1 MYHVDTFCIFVK
13 NIIMNKKVSGKVLF
27 VDDDIDVLHTV
38 RMILNPYFA
47 EVVVLTEPDKI
58 PDLLLENNFDVIVL
72 DMNFSFGQT
81 SGKEGLFWLRKI
93 KSIDP
98 EAHVLM
104 NTAYGDI
111 QLAVEAMKEGA
122 IDFLV
127 KPWEQEKLLATVQS
141 VYELSQAK
149 KENKNLTQI
158 KNALSSDLD
167 QPFGEL
173 ISKSKSMLPVFEA
186 IKKVAATDANVLI
199 LGENGTGKELV
210 ARSIHRKSNREGM
223 FINVDLGAI
232 PESLF
237 ESELFGHKKG
247 AFTDAK
253 DERLGRFEMANTGS
267 LFLDEIG
274 NLNLNLQSKLLSVIQ
289 NREVFK
295 VGSSQ
300 ASKID
305 IRLICATNKPIYQML
320 ARDEF
325 RQDLLY
331 RINTVEITLPPLR
344 NRTED
349 IPALANHFLLLYTKK
364 YNKQNQR
371 FSEIAIRKMQLY
383 SWPGNIRELQHLVE
397 RAVIMNEGSQIEE
410 HSIMLNIPAESDDSV
425 KNFHIKNIEK
435 EAIQKALK
443 AVNWNMTEAAKILG
457 YGRSTL
463 YRKMK
468 KYEL

>member
-1 MYHVDTFCIFVK
+1 ME
-13 NIIMNKKVSGKVLF
+13 NRVSGKILF
-27 VDDDIDVLHTV
+27 IDDDEDVLHTA
-38 RMILNPYFA
+38 RLILKSHFEEITTLA
-47 EVVVLTEPDKI
+47 EPDKI
-58 PDLLLENNFDVIVL
+58 PDLIVENNYDVIVL

-98 EAHVLM
+98 DAHVLM

-127 KPWEQEKLLATVQS
+127 KPWEQERLLATVQA
-141 VYELSQAK
+141 VYALSQAK

-158 KNALSSDLD
+158 KNALSSDID
-167 QPFGEL
+167 QTFGEL
-173 ISKSKSMLPVFEA
+173 ISKSKSMIPVFEA
-186 IKKVAATDANVLI
+186 IDKVAKTDANVLI

-210 ARSIHRKSNREGM
+210 ARSIHRKSQRGNGV

-247 AFTDAK
+247 AFTDARE
-253 DERLGRFEMANTGS
+253 DRIGRFEMANKGS

-274 NLNLNLQSKLLSVIQ
+274 NLSLNLQSKLLSVIQ

-295 VGSSQ
+295 LGSSE

-305 IRLICATNKPIYQML
+305 IRLICATNIPIYQML
-320 ARDEF
+320 AKEEF

-331 RINTVEITLPPLR
+331 RINTVEINLPPLR
-344 NRTED
+344 QRTED
-349 IPALANHFLLLYTKK
+349 IPFLVNHFLNTYTKK
-364 YNKQNQR
+364 YNKPKQR
-371 FSEIAIRKMQLY
+371 FTELAIRKMQLY

-397 RAVIMNEGSQIEE
+397 RAVIMNNNPLLDE
-410 HSIMLNIPAESDDSV
+410 HSIMLNIPDEQQGPSD
-425 KNFHIKNIEK
+425 NFHIQSVEK
-435 EAIQKALK
+435 EAIIKALK

>member
-1 MYHVDTFCIFVK
+1 MQT
-13 NIIMNKKVSGKVLF
+13 KKGAVLF
-27 VDDDIDVLHTV
+27 VDDDVDVLHTA
-38 RMILNPYFA
+38 RMILKPHFA
-47 EVVVLTEPDKI
+47 KIVTLSEPDKI
-58 PDLLLENNFDVIVL
+58 PAALLEDDFDLVVL

-93 KSIDP
+93 KELEPD
-98 EAHVLM
+98 AHVLM

-122 IDFLV
+122 TDFLV

-149 KENKNLTQI
+149 KENKSLNQI
-158 KNALSSDLD
+158 NKTLSSDID
-167 QPFGEL
+167 QSFGEI

-186 IKKVAATDANVLI
+186 IDKVAQTDANVLI

-210 ARSIHRKSNREGM
+210 ARSIHRKSLRNDKV

-232 PESLF
+232 SENLF

-247 AFTDAK
+247 SFTDAK
-253 DERLGRFEMANTGS
+253 EDRMGRFEMANGGT

-274 NLNLNLQSKLLSVIQ
+274 NLNLGLQSKLLSVIQ

-300 ASKID
+300 AKKID
-305 IRLICATNKPIYQML
+305 IRLICATNSPIYQMQ
-320 ARDEF
+320 AKNEF

-331 RINTVEITLPPLR
+331 RINTVEIMLPPLR
-344 NRTED
+344 QRTED
-349 IPALANHFLLLYTKK
+349 IPLLARHFLKKFAKK
-364 YNKQNQR
+364 YNKSKQTFCDEAFQ
-371 FSEIAIRKMQLY
+371 KMQLY
-383 SWPGNIRELQHLVE
+383 DWPGNIRELQHFVE
-397 RAVIMNEGSQIEE
+397 RAVILNNDDVIEAYSLMLNVQNEVLSKQTDIYTIEE
-410 HSIMLNIPAESDDSV
+410 VEQ
-425 KNFHIKNIEK
+425 
-435 EAIQKALK
+435 EAILKALN
-443 AVNWNMTEAAKILG
+443 ATHWNMTEAAKKLG

-463 YRKMK
+463 YRKIK

>member
-1 MYHVDTFCIFVK
+1 MQT
-13 NIIMNKKVSGKVLF
+13 KKGAVLF
-27 VDDDIDVLHTV
+27 VDDDVDVLHTA
-38 RMILNPYFA
+38 RMILKPHFA
-47 EVVVLTEPDKI
+47 KIVTLSEPDKI
-58 PDLLLENNFDVIVL
+58 PAALLEDDFDLVVL

-93 KSIDP
+93 KELEPD
-98 EAHVLM
+98 AHVLM

-122 IDFLV
+122 TDFLV

-149 KENKNLTQI
+149 KENKSLNQI
-158 KNALSSDLD
+158 NKTLSSDID
-167 QPFGEL
+167 QSFGEI

-186 IKKVAATDANVLI
+186 IDKVAQTDANVLI

-210 ARSIHRKSNREGM
+210 ARSIHRKSVRNDKV

-232 PESLF
+232 SENLF

-247 AFTDAK
+247 SFTDAK
-253 DERLGRFEMANTGS
+253 EDHMGRFEMANGGT

-274 NLNLNLQSKLLSVIQ
+274 NLNLGLQSKLLSVIQ

-300 ASKID
+300 AKKID
-305 IRLICATNKPIYQML
+305 IRLICATNSPIYQMQ
-320 ARDEF
+320 AKNEF

-331 RINTVEITLPPLR
+331 RINTVEIMLPPLR
-344 NRTED
+344 QRTED
-349 IPALANHFLLLYTKK
+349 IPLLARHFLKKFTKK
-364 YNKQNQR
+364 YNKSKQKFCDKALQ
-371 FSEIAIRKMQLY
+371 KMELY
-383 SWPGNIRELQHLVE
+383 DWPGNIRELQHFVE
-397 RAVIMNEGSQIEE
+397 RAVILNNDDVIEAHSLMLNVQNEVFFKQTDIYTIEE
-410 HSIMLNIPAESDDSV
+410 VEQ
-425 KNFHIKNIEK
+425 
-435 EAIQKALK
+435 EAILKALN
-443 AVNWNMTEAAKILG
+443 ATHWNMTEAAKKLG

-463 YRKMK
+463 YRKIK

>member
-1 MYHVDTFCIFVK
+1 MVNHI
-13 NIIMNKKVSGKVLF
+13 SGKILF
-27 VDDDIDVLHTV
+27 VDDDEDVLHTA
-38 RMILNPYFA
+38 RLILKSHF
-47 EVVVLTEPDKI
+47 EEIITLTEPDKI
-58 PDLLLENNFDVIVL
+58 TDLILEKNFDVIVL

-93 KSIDP
+93 KSLDP

-122 IDFLV
+122 VDFLV
-127 KPWEQEKLLATVQS
+127 KPWEPERLLATVQA
-141 VYELSQAK
+141 VYKLSQAT
-149 KENKNLTQI
+149 KENKNLIQI

-167 QPFGEL
+167 HVFGEL
-173 ISKSKSMLPVFEA
+173 ISKSKSMLPVFET
-186 IKKVAATDANVLI
+186 IEKVAATDANVLI

-210 ARSIHRKSNREGM
+210 ARSIHRKSLRANGV

-232 PESLF
+232 PDSLF

-247 AFTDAK
+247 AYTDAME
-253 DERLGRFEMANTGS
+253 DRIGRFEMADKGT
-267 LFLDEIG
+267 LLLDEIG
-274 NLNLNLQSKLLSVIQ
+274 NLNLNLQSKLLAVIQ

-295 VGSSQ
+295 LGSSE
-300 ASKID
+300 ASQID
-305 IRLICATNKPIYQML
+305 IRLICATNSPIYQMM
-320 ARDEF
+320 ANEEF

-331 RINTVEITLPPLR
+331 RINTVEINLPPLR
-344 NRTED
+344 KRTED
-349 IPALANHFLLLYTKK
+349 IPFLVNHFLFQYTKK
-364 YNKQNQR
+364 YNKPKQK
-371 FSEIAIRKMQLY
+371 FTELAIRKMQLY
-383 SWPGNIRELQHLVE
+383 DWPGNIRELQHLVE
-397 RAVIMNEGSQIEE
+397 RAVIMCNEHLIDENFVL
-410 HSIMLNIPAESDDSV
+410 LNIPNEQHSVDD
-425 KNFHIKNIEK
+425 FHIKNVEK
-435 EAIQKALK
+435 EAITKALK

>member
-1 MYHVDTFCIFVK
+1 MQT
-13 NIIMNKKVSGKVLF
+13 KKGVVLF
-27 VDDDIDVLHTV
+27 VDDDVDVLHTA
-38 RMILNPYFA
+38 RMILKSHFA
-47 EVVVLTEPDKI
+47 KIVTLSEPDKI
-58 PDLLLENNFDVIVL
+58 PAALLEDDFDLVVL

-93 KSIDP
+93 KELEPD
-98 EAHVLM
+98 AHVLM

-122 IDFLV
+122 TDFLV

-149 KENKNLTQI
+149 KENKSLNQI
-158 KNALSSDLD
+158 NKTLSSDID
-167 QPFGEL
+167 QSFGEI

-186 IKKVAATDANVLI
+186 IDKVAQTDANVLI

-210 ARSIHRKSNREGM
+210 ARSIHRKSVRNDKV

-232 PESLF
+232 SENLF

-247 AFTDAK
+247 SFTDAK
-253 DERLGRFEMANTGS
+253 EDRMGRFEMANGGT

-274 NLNLNLQSKLLSVIQ
+274 NLNLGLQSKLLSVIQ

-300 ASKID
+300 AKKID
-305 IRLICATNKPIYQML
+305 IRLICATNSPIYQMQ
-320 ARDEF
+320 AKNEF

-331 RINTVEITLPPLR
+331 RINTVEIMLPPLR
-344 NRTED
+344 QRTED
-349 IPALANHFLLLYTKK
+349 IPLLARHFLKKFTKK
-364 YNKQNQR
+364 YNKSKQKFCDEALQ
-371 FSEIAIRKMQLY
+371 KMQLY
-383 SWPGNIRELQHLVE
+383 DWPGNIRELQHFVE
-397 RAVIMNEGSQIEE
+397 RAVILNNDDVIEAHSLMLNVQNELSSKQTDTYTIEE
-410 HSIMLNIPAESDDSV
+410 VER
-425 KNFHIKNIEK
+425 
-435 EAIQKALK
+435 EAILKALN
-443 AVNWNMTEAAKILG
+443 ATHWNMTGAAKKLG

-463 YRKMK
+463 YRKIK

>member
-1 MYHVDTFCIFVK
+1 MQT
-13 NIIMNKKVSGKVLF
+13 KKGVVLF
-27 VDDDIDVLHTV
+27 VDDDVDVLHTA
-38 RMILNPYFA
+38 RMILKPHFA
-47 EVVVLTEPDKI
+47 KIVTLSEPDKI
-58 PDLLLENNFDVIVL
+58 PAALLEDDFDLVVL

-93 KSIDP
+93 KELEPDT
-98 EAHVLM
+98 HVLM

-122 IDFLV
+122 TDFLV

-149 KENKNLTQI
+149 KENKSLNQI
-158 KNALSSDLD
+158 NKTLSSDID
-167 QPFGEL
+167 QSFGEI

-186 IKKVAATDANVLI
+186 IDKVAQTDANVLI

-210 ARSIHRKSNREGM
+210 ARSIHRKSVRNDKV

-232 PESLF
+232 SENLF

-247 AFTDAK
+247 SFTDAK
-253 DERLGRFEMANTGS
+253 EDRMGRFEMANGGT

-274 NLNLNLQSKLLSVIQ
+274 NLNLGLQSKLLSVIQ

-300 ASKID
+300 AKKID
-305 IRLICATNKPIYQML
+305 IRLICATNSPIYQMQ
-320 ARDEF
+320 AKNEF

-331 RINTVEITLPPLR
+331 RINTVEIMLPPLR
-344 NRTED
+344 QRTED
-349 IPALANHFLLLYTKK
+349 IPLLARHFLKKFTKK
-364 YNKQNQR
+364 YNKSKQKFCDEALQ
-371 FSEIAIRKMQLY
+371 KMQLY
-383 SWPGNIRELQHLVE
+383 DWPGNIRELQHFVE
-397 RAVIMNEGSQIEE
+397 RAVILNNDDVIEANSLLLNVQSGIATKQADTFSIEE
-410 HSIMLNIPAESDDSV
+410 VEREVIL
-425 KNFHIKNIEK
+425 
-435 EAIQKALK
+435 KALN
-443 AVNWNMTEAAKILG
+443 ATHWNMTEAAKKLG

-463 YRKMK
+463 YRKIK